1 MNRYRYKLVLKTC
14 YTIKQWDLQRL
25 KDWLSQKAGNRTN
38 GINHGTVYGL
48 IIWSCK
54 GVSSSSFN
62 MDEPESTN
70 SNMNIIKAEDVDDPP
85 SPIPPLIVLISSN
98 SMINRM
104 VIQLQ

>member
-1 MNRYRYKLVLKTC
+1 
-14 YTIKQWDLQRL
+14 
-25 KDWLSQKAGNRTN
+25 
-38 GINHGTVYGL
+38 
-48 IIWSCK
+48 
-54 GVSSSSFN
+54 